1 MQFLLFFFF
10 SFWLKGTVFHTLDL
24 APRLACLCLLSKFV
38 GNEISVS
45 FFFFCEDYDPDIVS
59 VDEIKEL
66 GKREKGG
73 NKKKSKRI
81 ERERERDET
90 KRHLGNQ
97 FVTESMTVLRTSLKN
112 KFNMHAVFRKVWQI
126 ELNNGF
132 VLWFHL
138 AEYKIF
144 IGVAPFV
151 QFCENQ
157 FMTFQQFSNF
167 LRVTNIRGT
176 K

>member
-1 MQFLLFFFF
+1 M
-10 SFWLKGTVFHTLDL
+10 
-24 APRLACLCLLSKFV
+24 

-66 GKREKGG
+66 GKREKEG

-90 KRHLGNQ
+90 KHLGNQ

-112 KFNMHAVFRKVWQI
+112 KFNMHAVFRKV
-126 ELNNGF
+126 
-132 VLWFHL
+132 
-138 AEYKIF
+138 
-144 IGVAPFV
+144 
-151 QFCENQ
+151 
-157 FMTFQQFSNF
+157 
-167 LRVTNIRGT
+167 
-176 K
+176 